1 MADEKTT
8 DTQEKRAK
16 NKKINKMSLAEI
28 EAKLEE
34 IKGTMGGYSSR
45 YAREL
50 LRRREILRS
59 R

>member
-1 MADEKTT
+1 MANSKEKST
-8 DTQEKRAK
+8 K

-34 IKGTMGGYSSR
+34 INGSMGGHSSR

-50 LRRREILRS
+50 LRRREILS
-59 R
+59 RR